1 MFLREYETT
10 MILRPDLA
18 PSVLDAVVERLK
30 ETVNGNGGKLLEI
43 NHWGKKRL
51 AYEIEKQSRGIYFHI
66 VYLGE
71 GPTVKELE
79 RNLRISDNV
88 MRYLTVQLA
97 EKVNPDERDV
107 KEFVRPQYEAEVD
120 EAEEATELDADDD
133 REQGQS
139 DDDDGFGDD
148 DDSDS
153 SDKEE

>member
-18 PSVLDAVVERLK
+18 PQVLDAVVERLK

-97 EKVNPDERDV
+97 EKVNPDECDV
-107 KEFVRPQYEAEVD
+107 KEFVRPQYEAETD
-120 EAEEATELDADDD
+120 ESDESVELDSDDD
-133 REQGQS
+133 REQNQNG
-139 DDDDGFGDD
+139 DEDAFADD
-148 DDSDS
+148 DDSDV
-153 SDKEE
+153 SDKE

>member
-18 PSVLDAVVERLK
+18 PQVLDAVVERLK

-51 AYEIEKQSRGIYFHI
+51 AYEIDKQSRGIYFHI

-97 EKVNPDERDV
+97 EKVNPDECDV

-120 EAEEATELDADDD
+120 ENEESNDLDTDDERD
-133 REQGQS
+133 QS
-139 DDDDGFGDD
+139 QNEDEDGFGDD

-153 SDKEE
+153 SDKE